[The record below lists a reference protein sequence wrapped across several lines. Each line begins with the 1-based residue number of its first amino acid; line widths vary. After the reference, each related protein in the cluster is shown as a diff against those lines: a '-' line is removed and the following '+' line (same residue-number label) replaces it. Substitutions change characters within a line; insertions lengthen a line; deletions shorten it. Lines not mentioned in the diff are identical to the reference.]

1 MELDPSTT
9 ALIVVHAQ
17 GDVVGPDGA
26 FADFF
31 YNQVVER
38 DVIAKIAGLAGDVR
52 NAGGTV
58 IFTRVAW
65 KPDLSDLEV
74 NSPILGIVQ
83 QSGCL
88 QEGAPLAEIVE
99 PLAPKDDDIVVTH
112 QRVGGFQNSNLD
124 ETLRAKGITT
134 TVFAGV
140 ATNFSVEGTARN
152 ASDLGYRVVVVD
164 DACSAATPESHSASI
179 ESLGLLAE
187 IVTIADVTSALTTH
201 SVSGSV

>member
-1 MELDPSTT
+1 MELDPRST
-9 ALIVVHAQ
+9 ALIVVHTQ

-31 YNQVVER
+31 YSQVVER
-38 DVIAKIAGLAGDVR
+38 DVIAKIAGLADDVR
-52 NAGGTV
+52 SAGGTV
-58 IFTRVAW
+58 VYTRVAW

-88 QEGAPLAEIVE
+88 QEGAPLADIVE
-99 PLAPKDDDIVVTH
+99 PLAPKDGDIVVTH
-112 QRVGGFQNSNLD
+112 QRVGGFQNSTLD
-124 ETLRAKGITT
+124 EVLEANGITT

-140 ATNFSVEGTARN
+140 ATNFSVEGTART
-152 ASDLGYRVVVVD
+152 ASDLGYRTVVVE
-164 DACSAATPESHSASI
+164 DACSAATPESHTASI

-187 IVTIADVTSALTTH
+187 IVSIDDVTAALHAT
-201 SVSGSV
+201 VSGTA